1 MSKHYYFGAC
11 VFAIVFVYI
20 IEALGAD
27 VKTLLLVGLAFL
39 FSLMGAILNEL
50 YEHRTTSGQFE
61 RNVRSRLEE
70 TSFEL
75 QILRDCKFN
84 ELQSRTCGLMQT
96 LEALGKL
103 ADSMK
108 QVSPKE
114 TADAQPENEPQVNV
128 TPHLKNVKR

>member
-1 MSKHYYFGAC
+1 MNKHYYFGAC

-50 YEHRTTSGQFE
+50 YEHRIASGQFE

-84 ELQSRTCGLMQT
+84 ELQTRACGLMQT
-96 LEALGKL
+96 LEALDKL
-103 ADSMK
+103 VDHMK
-108 QVSPKE
+108 QTNPKE
-114 TADAQPENEPQVNV
+114 SADMQPENEPQGNA
-128 TPHLKNVKR
+128 TTHLKNVKR